1 MVFLRYLWRPNAAS
15 VMRLY
20 FRLDS
25 MSTKKRHDSDLF
37 SFPVGN
43 FQPQALPN
51 PHPSAHLPRAQ
62 TRSRHALGSPQ
73 RLPPNRPPR
82 HKVHLVPDPQRQKRQ
97 RHGVKVLGLH
107 LGHFGALEAVLIR
120 RFALDGDVATAW
132 RAADEIGPGV
142 LRKSVADLCG
152 LQLVKRSQESHRFE
166 PL

>member
-1 MVFLRYLWRPNAAS
+1 
-15 VMRLY
+15 MRLAGTSCVVMGSSL
-20 FRLDS
+20 FARFEL
-25 MSTKKRHDSDLF
+25 STKKRHDSDLF

-62 TRSRHALGSPQ
+62 PRSRHALGSPQ
-73 RLPPNRPPR
+73 RLPRNRPPR
-82 HKVHLVPDPQRQKRQ
+82 QKEHLRTDPQRKKRQ
-97 RHGVKVLGLH
+97 RHRIEVRGLH
-107 LGHFGALEAVLIR
+107 LGHLRTLEALLVR
-120 RFALDGDVATAW
+120 RLALDGDVAPAW
-132 RAADEIGPGV
+132 RAADKISPGV